1 MKNVIKNTL
10 QLLRLRQYYK
20 NVLIFIGIFF
30 SKRLFDFSTYIPLI
44 IGFIILCCTSSINY
58 IINDIIDVEHDK
70 KHSEKIKKKPLA
82 SGALS
87 IKFAFFIVLIL
98 LLIIVLSFI
107 FLIPRWDFALM
118 IILIIITGQSYNNYF
133 KNHAFVDVIIL
144 STGYLWRAL
153 SGCIIIEEYISA
165 WLFLVI
171 FEIAM
176 FLSLAKRRGDLQFL
190 GKENAIEHKKVY
202 NQYSEELLNQFN
214 VIIGTSLFMTYSLY
228 LILKFN
234 LFEPKSVKPY
244 EYIAIFTIP
253 ILFYIIMRYMY
264 LTTSKPEIAR
274 NPERV
279 IFDKGIIISGAF
291 FLTILFITF
300 YFDWVINFLNFTFLD

>member
-1 MKNVIKNTL
+1 MIKNTL

-20 NVLIFIGIFF
+20 NVLIFVGIFF

-44 IGFIILCCTSSINY
+44 IGFIILCSTSSINY
-58 IINDIIDVEHDK
+58 IINDIIDVEQDK

-87 IKFAFFIVLIL
+87 IKFVLIL
-98 LLIIVLSFI
+98 IVILSFI
-107 FLIPRWDFALM
+107 YLIPRWDFAFM
-118 IILIIITGQSYNNYF
+118 VILIIITGQSYNNYF
-133 KNHAFVDVIIL
+133 KNHAFIDVIIL

-190 GKENAIEHKKVY
+190 GKENAMEHKKVY

-214 VIIGTSLFMTYSLY
+214 IIIGSSLFITYSLY

-234 LFEPKSVKPY
+234 LFEPESVKPY

-253 ILFYIIMRYMY
+253 IFFYIIMRYMY
-264 LTTSKPEIAR
+264 LTNSKPEIAR
-274 NPERV
+274 NPEKV
-279 IFDKGIIISGAF
+279 IFDKGMIFAGIL
-291 FLTILFITF
+291 FLIILFITF
-300 YFDWVINFLNFTFLD
+300 YFDWIVNLLSFF